1 MTVIQQVVHKVNP
14 GQIPV
19 IIADQLVYV
28 LLKQIQWKFSNDFG
42 VDALII
48 MMGGLHIEIAMLHV
62 LGLILL
68 IFLGPNL

>member
-14 GQIPV
+14 GQIPA

-28 LLKQIQWKFSNDFG
+28 LLKQIQWKFSNDFV

-48 MMGGLHIEIAMLHV
+48 MTGGLHIEIAMLT
-62 LGLILL
+62 L
-68 IFLGPNL
+68 

>member
-28 LLKQIQWKFSNDFG
+28 LLKQIQWKFSSDFG

>member
-48 MMGGLHIEIAMLHV
+48 MMGGLHIEIAMFHV

>member
-14 GQIPV
+14 GQIPA

-28 LLKQIQWKFSNDFG
+28 LLKQIQWKFSNDFV

-48 MMGGLHIEIAMLHV
+48 MIGGLHIEIAMLT
-62 LGLILL
+62 L
-68 IFLGPNL
+68 

>member
-19 IIADQLVYV
+19 IIVDQLVYV